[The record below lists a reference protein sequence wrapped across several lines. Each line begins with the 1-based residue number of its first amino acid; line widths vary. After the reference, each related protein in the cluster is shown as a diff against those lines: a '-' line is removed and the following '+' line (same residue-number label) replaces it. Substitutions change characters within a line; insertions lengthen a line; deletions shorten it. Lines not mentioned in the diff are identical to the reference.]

1 MKRRDFL
8 KTTGVLAG
16 ASVVGG
22 MSVAR
27 GANASGSDLI
37 KLALVGCG
45 GRGRGALQ
53 QRLDVG
59 DNVKV
64 VAIADAFES
73 AAKSAANAYSE
84 MEDDRY
90 DLKDGVFFGL
100 DAYKKAI
107 DKCDSVIIA
116 TAPGFRPIHFTY
128 AVNAGKHVFMEKPCA
143 VDARGYRMAI
153 EAAKIADEK
162 NLKVV
167 CGYQR
172 HYQNPYIGMVDQ
184 IKAGKIGR
192 LM

>member
-53 QRLDVG
+53 QRRDVG

-128 AVNAGKHVFMEKPCA
+128 AVNAGKHLSL
-143 VDARGYRMAI
+143 I
-153 EAAKIADEK
+153 HI
-162 NLKVV
+162 
-167 CGYQR
+167 
-172 HYQNPYIGMVDQ
+172 
-184 IKAGKIGR
+184 
-192 LM
+192 

>member
-59 DNVKV
+59 DNFNDCRRFRVCRE
-64 VAIADAFES
+64 IC
-73 AAKSAANAYSE
+73 
-84 MEDDRY
+84 R
-90 DLKDGVFFGL
+90 GRVF
-100 DAYKKAI
+100 
-107 DKCDSVIIA
+107 
-116 TAPGFRPIHFTY
+116 R
-128 AVNAGKHVFMEKPCA
+128 N
-143 VDARGYRMAI
+143 
-153 EAAKIADEK
+153 
-162 NLKVV
+162 
-167 CGYQR
+167 
-172 HYQNPYIGMVDQ
+172 
-184 IKAGKIGR
+184 GR
-192 LM
+192 RSL